1 MYRMYGNG
9 NVTYFRRCDDYVC
22 FSFFF
27 FRKLS
32 ENEVIYGT
40 SNIDEKKVQFFIFAS
55 LLPLKKNF
63 SSFLLSNSNPLF

>member
-1 MYRMYGNG
+1 MY
-9 NVTYFRRCDDYVC
+9 VFL
-22 FSFFF
+22 FFF